1 MLDGNE
7 LEPAPEE
14 NEPEPPL
21 IGNAL
26 EPPLIENEMEP
37 PLIGNVLEPPLYE
50 TDLEPDKEKDRS
62 LLILGAIFLALIL
75 LTTCVSVGLLLNR
88 QSKARQTPTQE
99 FPAVFLPTAI
109 PPAVMPGN
117 QLTIHLPIIRS
128 KAATTASP
136 ENVWIV
142 TKIESLAYKSG
153 SQRSDLATF
162 KRIDN
167 QESAQ
172 GYCIDRGLPTPKIG
186 AEYALNQK
194 GIFIPLEEPKTHPIQ
209 RFQKIQ

>member
-1 MLDGNE
+1 MPDDNE
-7 LEPAPEE
+7 LEPAP
-14 NEPEPPL
+14 L
-21 IGNAL
+21 
-26 EPPLIENEMEP
+26 ENEMEP
-37 PLIGNVLEPPLYE
+37 PLIGNILEPPLIE
-50 TDLEPDKEKDRS
+50 TGQEPAKKDDRS
-62 LLILGAIFLALIL
+62 ILILGAIFLAIIL
-75 LTTCVSVGLLLNR
+75 LTVCVSAGLFVNR
-88 QSKARQTPTQE
+88 MNKSRQTPTPE
-99 FPAVFLPTAI
+99 FPVMYLPTATS
-109 PPAVMPGN
+109 PGEMPGN

-128 KAATTASP
+128 KAATTAAP
-136 ENVWIV
+136 NNVWIV

-186 AEYALNQK
+186 ADYALNEK